1 MNENRKWMDTK
12 QIKQG
17 SSTLLVLNYLGM
29 RVRIGKQW
37 TTDLE
42 IANFFSHKLQ
52 KRSKQ
57 AADAR
62 QVLDNLLKANYAV
75 KKKIKG
81 IDHYSIT
88 ELGSRIPH
96 IVANRLASSPTYQYR
111 TKHQDRD

>member
-29 RVRIGKQW
+29 RVRVGKQW

-42 IANFFSHKLQ
+42 IANFFSHRLQ

-96 IVANRLASSPTYQYR
+96 IVANRLASSPSYQYR
-111 TKHQDRD
+111 TKHQDKD

>member
-75 KKKIKG
+75 KKK
-81 IDHYSIT
+81 
-88 ELGSRIPH
+88 
-96 IVANRLASSPTYQYR
+96 N
-111 TKHQDRD
+111 

>member
-1 MNENRKWMDTK
+1 MDTK

-29 RVRIGKQW
+29 RVRVGKQW

-111 TKHQDRD
+111 TKHQDKD

>member
-111 TKHQDRD
+111 TKHQDKD

>member
-1 MNENRKWMDTK
+1 MDTK

-75 KKKIKG
+75 KKKAF
-81 IDHYSIT
+81 
-88 ELGSRIPH
+88 LC
-96 IVANRLASSPTYQYR
+96 
-111 TKHQDRD
+111 

>member
-1 MNENRKWMDTK
+1 MDTK

-75 KKKIKG
+75 KKNIKG

-111 TKHQDRD
+111 TKHQDKD

>member
-29 RVRIGKQW
+29 RTRIGKKW

-42 IANFFSHKLQ
+42 IANFFSHRLQ
-52 KRSKQ
+52 KRTKQ
-57 AADAR
+57 GADAR
-62 QVLDNLLKANYAV
+62 QVLDTLLKANYAV

-96 IVANRLASSPTYQYR
+96 IVANRLASSPSYQYR
-111 TKHQDRD
+111 TKHQNKD

>member
-75 KKKIKG
+75 KKK
-81 IDHYSIT
+81 D
-88 ELGSRIPH
+88 
-96 IVANRLASSPTYQYR
+96 
-111 TKHQDRD
+111 